1 MERRGGEEEERRQE
15 AVERLWMVQEEQSMR
30 EWQEARRRVFSV
42 ARRRTRERRE
52 QELRDLWREV
62 DEADEQRRLRVERR
76 EVWRR
81 RYMVEREINGWY
93 RDAVVGVDR
102 CDVAELAARRLRVDQ
117 RVEWGWEVG
126 YWNFILDI
134 WRQGIAT

>member
-1 MERRGGEEEERRQE
+1 MERRGEEEEDRRQE
-15 AVERLWMVQEEQSMR
+15 AVERLRMVQEEQSMR

-42 ARRRTRERRE
+42 ARRRMRERRE
-52 QELRDLWREV
+52 QALMVLWREV
-62 DEADEQRRLRVERR
+62 EESDEQRRLRVERR

-93 RDAVVGVDR
+93 RAAVVGVDQ
-102 CDVAELAARRLRVDQ
+102 CDVAELAARRRRVDQ
-117 RVEWGWEVG
+117 AVEWGWEVG

-134 WRQGIAT
+134 CRHGIAT